1 MIVTRLGV
9 RRRAAVVIT
18 GLGAGGGRCRRG
30 GRRPVVAVVVG
41 EAGGLGLAGHRNRD
55 LVAEGRVPGY
65 PGDGGCGCDAPVAT
79 TAARISSIRFM

>member
-9 RRRAAVVIT
+9 RRRAAVVITGLGMGRRAAVVIT

-41 EAGGLGLAGHRNRD
+41 EAG
-55 LVAEGRVPGY
+55 
-65 PGDGGCGCDAPVAT
+65 
-79 TAARISSIRFM
+79 